1 MLKYIFGILF
11 IGLSWAAVFVFEEMP
26 AWPAI
31 AVTATVVVGLA
42 LVALIRALKDKR
54 SANQIEAALT
64 DGANKHGSS
73 MRPEMQ
79 AQIEAMRLEFD
90 KALRTLKSSRTGK
103 TGKNA
108 LGVLPWYVIIGPPG
122 SGKSTIL
129 RNSGL
134 RFPHLSSKKG
144 AVRGVGGTRNCD
156 WWLSNDAILLDTAGR
171 WSTDD
176 EDTEEWLAFLDM
188 LRRTRKR
195 RAINGLLVAVSASDL
210 LTGDEDTVADLA
222 SRLRERCDE
231 VMGRLQVAVPVYLIV
246 TKCDLVA
253 GFTDTFSN
261 LGEKERGQVWGFTL
275 PIEASP
281 DERSDMFV
289 EKLDELL
296 DVLEW
301 HSLQRL
307 GQERR
312 LETREQVHHFPFEFE
327 ELCPNL
333 VGLVKELFSPN
344 VYQETPILRGL
355 YFTSGTQEG
364 RPVDRIMKRMADAFG
379 IAPRV
384 NIEPPVKAKAYFL
397 TDVFRRV
404 MFPDQSLA
412 GLSAKAVKQKRLV
425 NLGIA
430 VACLLAAAGL
440 AMTPIS
446 AYSRNISVANTV
458 QRFATGLSAAR
469 TAEGDVDPRKLE
481 ALADAAD
488 KLWKLQT
495 EGPPTSMRF
504 GFYSGEE
511 LRKPL
516 ARAAR
521 DLAVAPLVAKDL
533 ARLKSFAA
541 SRKGG
546 VDDARERLT
555 RYLITTAPKSP
566 EEPPTDTSQ
575 WAGKQL
581 PQARTSIVESWKQRW
596 ATEGIAVSDR
606 AANTL
611 SQIIDMYGLVAHG
624 LSESDAKDLWIERD
638 AQTVE
643 RARSTLRALAEQD
656 PLALVLSDPNLDA
669 SNISL
674 GRILGGA
681 IVLFREDAKQSGAFT
696 KAGFDIVSDR
706 IGALEK
712 GEPTVGGSEDVWV
725 MGPRK
730 TLTAEEVESL
740 KGRYFAEYEKAWRGL
755 LAQVY
760 PRSPSDLADAQA
772 LLRRHQ
778 DERPLDTIWKSL
790 AANLAL
796 KSKKD
801 ALVEKATAGAVDKL
815 LSKFGSKKDA
825 AKSAILQPK
834 TISGPVALKA
844 RFDTFLAVGISA
856 QEGAEAPLAGYY
868 KSIGNLFQA
877 LTAYEESQDMT
888 ALRKEVTQAKKDT
901 NELVMRFGR
910 GGWEPVLNKMLM
922 PLITGIE
929 ELVTGAGAEAAN
941 RSWCDAVVTPY
952 RELLADRYPFA
963 LQGMDA
969 PISEVENFFKPKTG
983 TLGIYF
989 EEKLKNDVEVV
1000 GKRYRLKSRPTIS
1013 YRSELIGFLTK
1024 AGRLSDLLFP
1034 NGSDKV
1040 APALSVRL
1048 QSASGDAGTSS
1059 RVIFKVGTSK
1069 PLDYGNW
1076 QPAWE
1081 PLSWPGRDAK
1091 ISVFGEVKGLPKDI
1105 SEQGD
1110 WALFRLMDRAL
1121 RSLGRDQDEFMRAQ
1135 WALGTP
1141 KLTAKMDIKPSDLL
1155 DGLHNFEIPRSIAP
1169 GSSPC
1174 AR

>member
-11 IGLSWAAVFVFEEMP
+11 IALSWAAVFVFEEMP
-26 AWPAI
+26 VWPAI
-31 AVTATVVVGLA
+31 AVTATVV
-42 LVALIRALKDKR
+42 LVLVLIVLIRALKDKK
-54 SANQIEAALT
+54 SAGQIEAALS

-79 AQIEAMRLEFD
+79 AQIEAMRIEFD
-90 KALRTLKSSRTGK
+90 KALRSLKSSRTGK

-122 SGKSTIL
+122 SGKSTVL

-188 LRRTRKR
+188 LKRTRKR
-195 RAINGLLVAVSASDL
+195 RAINGLIVAVSASDL
-210 LTGDEDTVADLA
+210 LTGDEDTIADLA

-231 VMGRLQVAVPVYLIV
+231 VMGRLAVSVPVYLIV

-261 LGEKERGQVWGFTL
+261 LSEKDRGQVWGFTL
-275 PIEASP
+275 PLDTNPE
-281 DERSDMFV
+281 ERSDMFV

-312 LETREQVHHFPFEFE
+312 LDTREQVHHFPFEFE

-404 MFPDQSLA
+404 MFPDQSIA
-412 GLSAKAVKQKRLV
+412 GLSAKAIKQKRLI
-425 NLGIA
+425 NLGIS
-430 VACLLAAAGL
+430 VACLLVAIGL

-446 AYSRNISVANTV
+446 AYSRNISVAKTV
-458 QRFATGLSAAR
+458 EKFTAGLVAAR
-469 TAEGDVDPRKLE
+469 GADGDVDPRKLE
-481 ALADAAD
+481 AIADLADR
-488 KLWKLQT
+488 LWKLES

-504 GFYSGEE
+504 GFYSGAE

-516 ARAAR
+516 ARAVR
-521 DLAVAPLVAKDL
+521 DLAVLPLLAKDL
-533 ARLKSFAA
+533 AHLKTFATT
-541 SRKGG
+541 RKGG
-546 VDDARERLT
+546 VDDARLRLT
-555 RYLITTAPKSP
+555 RYLIATAPKAP
-566 EEPPTDTSQ
+566 EEPTTDNDEWVQ
-575 WAGKQL
+575 KQL
-581 PQARTSIVESWKQRW
+581 AQARTSIVESWKQRW
-596 ATEGIAVSDR
+596 ATNGIAVSER
-606 AANTL
+606 AAATL
-611 SQIIDMYGLVAHG
+611 SETIDLYGLVVQD
-624 LSESDAKDLWIERD
+624 LSENEAKDLWIERD
-638 AQTVE
+638 VETVE

-656 PLALVLSDPNLDA
+656 PLALVLSDPNLDG

-681 IVLFREDAKQSGAFT
+681 IMLFREDAKQSGAFT
-696 KAGFDIVSDR
+696 KGGYELVRER
-706 IGALEK
+706 ISALEK
-712 GEPTVGGSEDVWV
+712 GEPTVGGTEDIWV

-730 TLTAEEVESL
+730 TLTQEEVESL

-760 PRSPSDLADAQA
+760 PRGPTDLADAQA

-778 DERPLDTIWKSL
+778 DERPLDTMWKSL
-790 AANLAL
+790 AANLDL
-796 KSKKD
+796 KSKAD
-801 ALVEKATAGAVDKL
+801 AMVEKAASGAVDKI

-825 AKSAILQPK
+825 AKSALVPQK
-834 TISGPVALKA
+834 TISGPDALKA
-844 RFDTFLAVGISA
+844 RFDTFLAIGISP

-868 KSIGNLFQA
+868 KSIGILFQS
-877 LTAYEESQDMT
+877 LTAYQESQDMS
-888 ALRKEVTQAKKDT
+888 ALRKDVAQAKKDT
-901 NELVMRFGR
+901 NDLIMRFGR
-910 GGWEPVLNKMLM
+910 GGWEPVLSKMLM
-922 PLITGIE
+922 PLISGVE

-952 RELLADRYPFA
+952 RELLADRYPFR
-963 LQGMDA
+963 LEGMDA
-969 PISEVENFFKPKTG
+969 PISEIENFFKPKTG
-983 TLGIYF
+983 TLWVYF
-989 EEKLKNDVEVV
+989 EEHLKADVEVV
-1000 GKRYRLKSRPTIS
+1000 GKRFRLKAKPSIN
-1013 YRSELIGFLTK
+1013 YRGELIGFLTK
-1024 AGRLSDLLFP
+1024 ASRVSDLLFP
-1034 NGSDKV
+1034 NGADKLS
-1040 APALSVRL
+1040 PALQVRL
-1048 QSASGDAGTSS
+1048 QSASGEAGTAS
-1059 RVIFKVGTSK
+1059 RVTFKVGTGK

-1081 PLSWPGRDAK
+1081 PLIWPGRDAK
-1091 ISVFGEVKGLPKDI
+1091 IGVFGEVKGLPKDI
-1105 SEQGD
+1105 AEQGD
-1110 WALFRLMDRAL
+1110 WGLFRLLDRAL

-1141 KLTAKMDIKPSDLL
+1141 KLTVKMDLKPSDLL
-1155 DGLHNFEIPRSIAP
+1155 DGLHTFEIPRGIAP

>member
-11 IGLSWAAVFVFEEMP
+11 IALAWAAVLVFDELP
-26 AWPAI
+26 LWPAI
-31 AVTATVVVGLA
+31 AVTATVV
-42 LVALIRALKDKR
+42 LVLTLIVLIRALKDKK
-54 SANQIEAALT
+54 SANQIEAALA
-64 DGANKHGSS
+64 DGANKHGSA

-79 AQIEAMRLEFD
+79 AQIEAMKLEFD
-90 KALRTLKSSRTGK
+90 KAVRTLKSSRTGK
-103 TGKNA
+103 SGKNA

-122 SGKSTIL
+122 SGKSTVL

-176 EDTEEWLAFLDM
+176 EDTDEWLAFLDM
-188 LRRTRKR
+188 LKRTRKR
-195 RAINGLLVAVSASDL
+195 RAINGLIVAVSAADL
-210 LTGDEDTVADLA
+210 LTGDEDTIADLA

-231 VMGRLQVAVPVYLIV
+231 VMGRLEVAVPVYLMV

-253 GFTDTFSN
+253 GFTDTFAS
-261 LGEKERGQVWGFTL
+261 LSEKERGQIWGFTL
-275 PIEASP
+275 PIEMNP
-281 DERSDMFV
+281 EERSDLFID
-289 EKLDELL
+289 KLDQLL

-333 VGLVKELFSPN
+333 VALVKELFAAN

-412 GLSAKAVKQKRLV
+412 GLSAKAVKQRRLAT
-425 NLGIA
+425 LGISA
-430 VACLLAAAGL
+430 ACLLVAAGL

-446 AYSRNISVANTV
+446 AYSRNIGVAHTA
-458 QRFATGLSAAR
+458 QDLATGLHAAR
-469 TAEGDVDPRKLE
+469 GPDGDVDPRKLE
-481 ALADAAD
+481 AIADEAD
-488 KLWKLQT
+488 KLWQLET
-495 EGPPTSMRF
+495 DGPPTSMRF
-504 GFYSGEE
+504 GFYSGGE

-521 DLAVAPLVAKDL
+521 DLTLLPLLNKDL
-533 ARLKSFAA
+533 ARLKTFAA
-541 SRKGG
+541 TRKGG

-555 RYLITTAPKSP
+555 RYLILTSPKAP
-566 EEPPTDTSQ
+566 EEPLTDNDE
-575 WAGKQL
+575 WIEKQL
-581 PQARTSIVESWKQRW
+581 KHARESLVEDWKQRW
-596 ATEGIAVSDR
+596 ATGGIAVSDR
-606 AANTL
+606 AAKTMAEVIDLYGRVAQDL
-611 SQIIDMYGLVAHG
+611 SA
-624 LSESDAKDLWIERD
+624 SDAKDLWIERD
-638 AQTVE
+638 VETVE
-643 RARSTLRALAEQD
+643 RARATLRALAEQD
-656 PLALVLSDPNLDA
+656 TLALVLADPALDGTD
-669 SNISL
+669 ISL

-681 IVLFREDAKQSGAFT
+681 IMLFREDAKQSGAFT
-696 KAGFDIVSDR
+696 KAGYDVVRAR
-706 IGALEK
+706 ISALEK

-730 TLTAEEVESL
+730 TLTPEEVDSL

-760 PRSPSDLADAQA
+760 PRSPADLADAQA

-790 AANLAL
+790 AANLEL
-796 KSKKD
+796 KSKAD
-801 ALVEKATAGAVDKL
+801 ALVEKAAGGLGDKI
-815 LSKFGSKKDA
+815 LSKLGSKKDA
-825 AKSAILQPK
+825 AKAALAQPK
-834 TISGPVALKA
+834 TISGPEALKA
-844 RFDTFLAVGISA
+844 RFDSLLPFGVSQ
-856 QEGAEAPLAGYY
+856 QEGAETPLSGYY
-868 KSIGNLFQA
+868 KSIGILFQS
-877 LTAYEESQDMT
+877 LTAYSETQDMG
-888 ALRKEVTQAKKDT
+888 ALRKDVVQVKKDT
-901 NELVMRFGR
+901 NELIMRFGR
-910 GGWEPVLNKMLM
+910 GGWEPVLSKMLM
-922 PLITGIE
+922 PLISGVE

-941 RSWCDAVVTPY
+941 RSWCDAVVTPFK
-952 RELLADRYPFA
+952 ELIADRYPFR
-963 LQGMDA
+963 LDGMDA
-969 PISEVENFFKPKTG
+969 SLSEVENFFKPKAG
-983 TLGIYF
+983 TLWVYY
-989 EEKLKNDVEVV
+989 EENLKNDIEMV
-1000 GKRYRLKSRPTIS
+1000 GKRYRLKSKPAIN
-1013 YRSELIGFLTK
+1013 YRSELVGFLAK
-1024 AGRLSDLLFP
+1024 ASHLSELLFP
-1034 NGSDKV
+1034 NGSDKI
-1040 APALSVRL
+1040 APSLQVRL
-1048 QSASGDAGTSS
+1048 QSASGEAGTSS
-1059 RVIFKVGTSK
+1059 RVTLKVGTGK

-1081 PLSWPGRDAK
+1081 PLAWPGRDAK
-1091 ISVFGEVKGLPKDI
+1091 IGVFGEVKGLPKDI

-1110 WALFRLMDRAL
+1110 WALFRLLDRAL

-1141 KLTAKMDIKPSDLL
+1141 KLTAKIDLKPSDLL
-1155 DGLHNFEIPRSIAP
+1155 DALHNFEVPRAIAP
-1169 GSSPC
+1169 GGSPC